1 MSSVRAAV
9 SRPAPIHRPLLARAV
24 VSAAVLASSALLLAA
39 CGSGGGS
46 DSAAASA
53 GGGGNGQGGE
63 FQAYTQCLEQN
74 GYTPSARPSG
84 STGRRSGYPSGRPS
98 GFPSGFPSGR
108 PSGLPSGFP
117 SGMPT
122 GQFSGRP
129 GGGRGGYMGNTADP
143 AYQKAAK
150 SCESLRPTF
159 GGGQGQGYGNS
170 GSAAGNGS
178 ADQSAVLAFA
188 SCMKDKG
195 ITVRTGSGSPLAGLS
210 TADAKTAAALKTCSP
225 LLPATGFGASPSA
238 SPNG

>member
-1 MSSVRAAV
+1 VSSVRAAV

-39 CGSGGGS
+39 CGSSGGS

-84 STGRRSGYPSGRPS
+84 STGRRSGYPSGR
-98 GFPSGFPSGR
+98 PSGFPSGR

-159 GGGQGQGYGNS
+159 GGGQGQGYGNG
-170 GSAAGNGS
+170 GSAASNGS

-225 LLPATGFGASPSA
+225 LLPATGSGASPSA